1 MRVGVASLFQNL
13 APGAS
18 DRDVYREELRLADL
32 VEPLGFDS
40 LWSVEHHFTDYTMVP
55 DVTQFLSYMAGR
67 TKRIA
72 LGTMVVVLPWHD
84 PVRVAEE
91 VCMLDILADGRL
103 LLGIGRGAG
112 RVEFEGLRV
121 PQGESRARFLE
132 AGTILLQ
139 ALRDGRVAL
148 EGEFHHIPA
157 RDIRPRPFRDFDGR
171 VYGAMVSPETAELL
185 AQLGVGMLIIPQKPW
200 EEIERDL
207 AAYRRACAARAV
219 EPRPPVVTGW
229 VYCAAGAR
237 AAEQGAR
244 RWIGNYWRSA
254 MAHYEIGSAHFK
266 AIPGYEYYGQMA
278 DLMEGAGAGVLDHI
292 TEAFVATQIWGT
304 PDQCL
309 EKIREIEARVGNDHF
324 VGAFS
329 FGGMPYRE
337 AEASLRLFAREVA
350 PRLQRRPRARKPDP
364 AAPRRAARGGRSAR
378 SRA

>member
-13 APGAS
+13 ASGVS
-18 DRDVYREELRLADL
+18 DRDVYREELRLAEL

-67 TKRIA
+67 TTRIG
-72 LGTMVVVLPWHD
+72 LGSMVVVLPWHD

-103 LLGIGRGAG
+103 VLGIGRGAG

-121 PQGESRARFLE
+121 PQSESRERFLE

-139 ALRDGRVAL
+139 ALRQGRVEFDGA
-148 EGEFHHIPA
+148 FHHIPA
-157 RDIRPRPFRDFDGR
+157 RDIRPRPFRSFAGR
-171 VYGAMVSPETAELL
+171 VYGAMVSPETSDLL

-200 EEIERDL
+200 EEIEVDL
-207 AAYRRACAARAV
+207 VAYRAACAAHAV
-219 EPRPPVVTGW
+219 EAQPPVVAGW
-229 VYCAAGAR
+229 VYCAADAG
-237 AAEQGAR
+237 AAEEGAR

-254 MAHYEIGSAHFK
+254 MAHYEIGGAHFK
-266 AIPGYEYYGQMA
+266 AIKGYEYYGQMA
-278 DLMEGAGAGVLDHI
+278 DLMESAGPDIAEQI

-304 PDQCL
+304 PRQCL
-309 EKIREIEARVGNDHF
+309 EKIHEIEERIGNDHF

-329 FGGMPYRE
+329 FGAMPYTE

-350 PRLQRRPRARKPDP
+350 PRLQDR
-364 AAPRRAARGGRSAR
+364 PRRARPSPRATRPKARPRTPAR
-378 SRA
+378 SRG